1 MALNISELEGADDV
15 GCVTPLDCCLYPVRE
30 TSRMRDVLEFFWGMV
45 GSRPIEWIAV
55 ACGILNVSLIIRRS
69 IWNYPFGFAV
79 VTLYFFIFWE
89 YRLYS
94 DALLQVYFFFI
105 QFYGLYVWLNGRARD
120 GRIIVAPLGTGIFA
134 LYLGG
139 TAIVWLIVASQMAAY
154 TDAAAP
160 YWDAAVAALSI
171 TAQFL
176 LSRRYLQSW
185 YLWIAVDVLAIGLFY
200 TRGLEP
206 TAALYVVFLGLAI
219 TGFFQWRRAAMQPLT
234 T

>member
-1 MALNISELEGADDV
+1 M
-15 GCVTPLDCCLYPVRE
+15 
-30 TSRMRDVLEFFWGMV
+30 LEFFWGMV

-55 ACGILNVSLIIRRS
+55 ACGVLNVGLIIRRS
-69 IWNYPFGFAV
+69 IWNYPFGFTV

-94 DALLQVYFFFI
+94 DSLLQVYFFII
-105 QFYGLYVWLNGRARD
+105 QIYGLRIWLNRRAPD
-120 GRIIVAPLGTGIFA
+120 GLVIVAPLDTRMFA
-134 LYLGG
+134 FYLGV
-139 TAIVWLIVASQMAAY
+139 TAIVWLIVAAMMATF

-160 YWDAAVAALSI
+160 WWDAAVAALSI

-176 LSRRYLQSW
+176 LSRRHLQSW
-185 YLWIAVDVLAIGLFY
+185 YLWIAVDLLAIGLFY

-206 TAALYVVFLGLAI
+206 TAALYIVFLGLAI
-219 TGFFQWRRAAMQPLT
+219 IGLIQWRRAAMQPLT

>member
-1 MALNISELEGADDV
+1 MSD
-15 GCVTPLDCCLYPVRE
+15 
-30 TSRMRDVLEFFWGMV
+30 FFWGMV

-94 DALLQVYFFFI
+94 DALLQVYFFVI
-105 QFYGLYVWLNGRARD
+105 QIYGLYVWLNGRAPD
-120 GRIIVAPLGTGIFA
+120 GRVIVA
-134 LYLGG
+134 YLGVG
-139 TAIVWLIVASQMAAY
+139 MFTLCIGATAVVWLIVASLMTAY

-171 TAQFL
+171 SAQFL

-200 TRGLEP
+200 SRGLEP
-206 TAALYVVFLGLAI
+206 TAALYVIFLGLAI
-219 TGFFQWRRAAMQPLT
+219 TGLIQWRRATMQTLAT
-234 T
+234 

>member
-1 MALNISELEGADDV
+1 
-15 GCVTPLDCCLYPVRE
+15 
-30 TSRMRDVLEFFWGMV
+30 MV

-55 ACGILNVSLIIRRS
+55 ACGILNVGLIIRRS
-69 IWNYPFGFAV
+69 IWNYPFGFLV

-94 DALLQVYFFFI
+94 DALLQVYFFVVQI
-105 QFYGLYVWLNGRARD
+105 YGLYVWLIGRAPD
-120 GRIIVAPLGTGIFA
+120 GRVIVVPLSTLSFTG
-134 LYLGG
+134 YLGL
-139 TAIVWLIVASQMAAY
+139 TAAVWLTVANLMAAY

-160 YWDAAVAALSI
+160 YWDAAVAALSV

-176 LSRRYLQSW
+176 LSRRNLQSW

-200 TRGLEP
+200 TRGLHP

-219 TGFFQWRRAAMQPLT
+219 MGLIQWRRAASQPVT
-234 T
+234 A

>member
-1 MALNISELEGADDV
+1 M
-15 GCVTPLDCCLYPVRE
+15 LD
-30 TSRMRDVLEFFWGMV
+30 FFWGMV

-94 DALLQVYFFFI
+94 DALLQVYFFVI
-105 QFYGLYVWLNGRARD
+105 QIYGLYVWLNGRAPD
-120 GRIIVAPLGTGIFA
+120 GRVIVA
-134 LYLGG
+134 YLGVG
-139 TAIVWLIVASQMAAY
+139 MFTLCIGATAVVWLIVASLMTAY

-171 TAQFL
+171 SAQFL

-200 TRGLEP
+200 SRGLEP
-206 TAALYVVFLGLAI
+206 TAALYVMFLGLAI
-219 TGFFQWRRAAMQPLT
+219 TGLIQWRRATMQTLAT
-234 T
+234 

>member
-1 MALNISELEGADDV
+1 M
-15 GCVTPLDCCLYPVRE
+15 LD
-30 TSRMRDVLEFFWGMV
+30 FFWGMV
-45 GSRPIEWIAV
+45 GSRLIEWVAV

-69 IWNYPFGFAV
+69 IWNYPFGFLV

-94 DALLQVYFFFI
+94 DALLQVYFFVVQI
-105 QFYGLYVWLNGRARD
+105 YGLYVWLNGRAPD
-120 GRIIVAPLGTGIFA
+120 GRVIVAPLSAGVFA
-134 LYLGG
+134 LYLGV
-139 TAIVWLIVASQMAAY
+139 TAVVWLIVATLMENY

-160 YWDAAVAALSI
+160 YWDAAVAALGV

-176 LSRRYLQSW
+176 LSRRHLQSW

-206 TAALYVVFLGLAI
+206 TAALYLVFLGLAI
-219 TGFFQWRRAAMQPLT
+219 TGLIQWRRSALRATLS
-234 T
+234 

>member
-1 MALNISELEGADDV
+1 M
-15 GCVTPLDCCLYPVRE
+15 LD
-30 TSRMRDVLEFFWGMV
+30 FFWGMV
-45 GSRPIEWIAV
+45 GSRLIEWVAV

-69 IWNYPFGFAV
+69 IWNYPFGFLV

-94 DALLQVYFFFI
+94 DALLQVYFFVVQI
-105 QFYGLYVWLNGRARD
+105 YGLYVWLNGRAPD
-120 GRIIVAPLGTGIFA
+120 GRVIVAPLSAGVFA
-134 LYLGG
+134 LYLGV
-139 TAIVWLIVASQMAAY
+139 TAVVWLIVATLMENY

-160 YWDAAVAALSI
+160 YWDAAVAALSV

-176 LSRRYLQSW
+176 LSRRHLQSW

-206 TAALYVVFLGLAI
+206 TAALYLVFLGLAI
-219 TGFFQWRRAAMQPLT
+219 TGLIQWRRSALRATLS
-234 T
+234 

>member
-1 MALNISELEGADDV
+1 M
-15 GCVTPLDCCLYPVRE
+15 
-30 TSRMRDVLEFFWGMV
+30 LEFFWGMV
-45 GSRPIEWIAV
+45 GSCPIEWIAV
-55 ACGILNVSLIIRRS
+55 ICGILNVSLIIRRS

-79 VTLYFFIFWE
+79 VTLYSFIFWE

-105 QFYGLYVWLNGRARD
+105 QFYGLYVWLNGRAPD
-120 GRIIVAPLGTGIFA
+120 GRIIVAPLGAGIFA
-134 LYLGG
+134 LYLGA
-139 TAIVWLIVASQMAAY
+139 TAIVWLIVASLMAAY

-219 TGFFQWRRAAMQPLT
+219 TGLFQWRRATMQRLAS
-234 T
+234 